1 MVNWPMLIRIGYD
14 IVFEH
19 PVPTPIVAM
28 LYLHPSGRPAI
39 RRDEYLLIDPA
50 VQVTE
55 YIDGFGNR
63 CGRFTSPAGLLRLW
77 NDAVVESDGEPDR
90 QEPAAAQRAIHE
102 LPDDVLE
109 FLIASRYCEVDRMV
123 ELAWQLFGTTTPG
136 WARVQRVCDFVHR
149 HLKFDYLQAR
159 NTRTAYEA
167 YRERVGVCRDFTHLA
182 VTLCRCLNIPARYC
196 AGFLGDIRVPAVP
209 DPMDFSAWFE
219 VYLGDRWHTFDARH
233 NVPRVGR
240 VLMARGRDA
249 ADVALLTS
257 FGSSRLERFNVWC
270 NEVDDGA
277 LLPAGEQGSPTDARR
292 ASVQNT
298 SRDALNVGEYNVEI
312 Q

>member
-1 MVNWPMLIRIGYD
+1 M
-14 IVFEH
+14 
-19 PVPTPIVAM
+19 
-28 LYLHPSGRPAI
+28 
-39 RRDEYLLIDPA
+39 
-50 VQVTE
+50 QVTG
-55 YIDGFGNR
+55 YVDGFGNR
-63 CGRFTSPAGLLRLW
+63 CGRFISPAGRIRLW
-77 NDAVVESDGEPDR
+77 NDAVIEADGEPDR
-90 QEPAAAQRAIHE
+90 QAPTAVQREIHE
-102 LPDDVLE
+102 LPDDTLE

-123 ELAWQLFGTTTPG
+123 VLAWQLFGSTTPG

-196 AGFLGDIRVPAVP
+196 AGYLGDIRVPAVP

-219 VYLGDRWHTFDARH
+219 AYLGDQWHTFDARH

-257 FGSSRLERFNVWC
+257 FGSSRLERFSVWC
-270 NEVDDGA
+270 SEVDDEA
-277 LLPAGEQGSPTDARR
+277 LLAVAG
-292 ASVQNT
+292 
-298 SRDALNVGEYNVEI
+298 NVKVETA
-312 Q
+312 

>member
-1 MVNWPMLIRIGYD
+1 MLIRVGYD

-19 PVPTPIVAM
+19 PVPTPIIAM
-28 LYLHPSGRPAI
+28 LYLHPSCRSAI
-39 RRDEYLLIDPA
+39 GRDEYRLIDPA
-50 VQVTE
+50 VQVTG
-55 YIDGFGNR
+55 YVDGFGNR
-63 CGRFTSPAGLLRLW
+63 CGRFISPAGRLRLW
-77 NDAVVESDGEPDR
+77 NDAVIQTDGEADR
-90 QEPAAAQRAIHE
+90 QEPAAVQREIHE
-102 LPDDVLE
+102 LPDDTLE

-123 ELAWQLFGTTTPG
+123 ILAWQLFGDTTPG

-149 HLKFDYLQAR
+149 HLKFDYLEAR

-167 YRERVGVCRDFTHLA
+167 YRERVGVCRDFAHLA

-196 AGFLGDIRVPAVP
+196 AGYLGDIRVPAVP

-219 VYLGDRWHTFDARH
+219 VYLGDQWHTFDARH

-257 FGSSRLERFNVWC
+257 FGSSRLERFSVWC
-270 NEVDDGA
+270 KEVDDGA
-277 LLPAGEQGSPTDARR
+277 LLAAAGDFK
-292 ASVQNT
+292 
-298 SRDALNVGEYNVEI
+298 VETA
-312 Q
+312 

>member
-1 MVNWPMLIRIGYD
+1 MLIRVGYD

-19 PVPTPIVAM
+19 PVPTPTIAM
-28 LYLHPSGRPAI
+28 LYLHPSCRSAI

-50 VQVTE
+50 VQIKV
-55 YIDGFGNR
+55 YVDGFGNR
-63 CGRFTSPAGLLRLW
+63 CGRFTSPAGLVRLW
-77 NDAVVESDGEPDR
+77 NDAVIEADGEPDR
-90 QEPAAAQRAIHE
+90 QDPTAEQRQIHE

-109 FLIASRYCEVDRMV
+109 FLIASRYCEVDKMV
-123 ELAWQLFGTTTPG
+123 TLAWQLFGTTIPG
-136 WARVQRVCDFVHR
+136 WSRVQRVCDFVHR

-196 AGFLGDIRVPAVP
+196 AGYLGDIGVPAVP

-233 NVPRVGR
+233 NVPRIGR

-249 ADVALLTS
+249 ADIALLTS
-257 FGSSRLERFNVWC
+257 FGSSRLERFEVWC
-270 NEVDDGA
+270 KEVTEEA
-277 LLPAGEQGSPTDARR
+277 LRPAQVGDQGSA
-292 ASVQNT
+292 NT
-298 SRDALNVGEYNVEI
+298 
-312 Q
+312 